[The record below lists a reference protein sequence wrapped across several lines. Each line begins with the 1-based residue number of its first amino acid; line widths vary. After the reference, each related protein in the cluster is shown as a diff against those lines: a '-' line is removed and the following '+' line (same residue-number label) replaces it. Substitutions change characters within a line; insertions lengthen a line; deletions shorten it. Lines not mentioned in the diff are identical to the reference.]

1 MNLNENLLKLISRYE
16 SLHDGDLSTIG
27 LQPKMDPV
35 GIWTEGWGHA
45 ILDKNNKFVRGI
57 ANKKLAYSLSKVKTI
72 EEANDLLVQDMKP
85 IFLIIERKI
94 KVTLNENQVAA
105 LASFIYNTGGSDTL
119 FNLINKKSPLIEKWW
134 SEHYITGGGQK
145 LKGLVFRRKSEA
157 LLFTTGELKLFY

>member
-16 SLHDGDLSTIG
+16 SLHDGDLSLVG

-45 ILDKNNKFVRGI
+45 ILDKNNRFVRGI
-57 ANKKLAYSLSKVKTI
+57 QNKELAYSLAKVKTKDDS
-72 EEANDLLVQDMKP
+72 NRLLMEDMRP
-85 IFLIIERKI
+85 IFLTIERKI
-94 KVTLNENQVAA
+94 KVKLNENQIAA

-119 FNLINKKSPLIEKWW
+119 FSLINKKSPLIQKWW
-134 SEHYITGGGQK
+134 CEHYITAGGVK